1 MYSQSYGF
9 SNSPIHLWELY
20 HNEGWAAKN
29 RCFWTVV
36 LEKTLGRPLNSKET
50 KPVNPKG
57 NQPWIFIGSTDA
69 EAEAPVLWLPESKK
83 SQLIGKDP
91 DAGKDWGQEEKGTTE
106 DEMVGWH
113 HWLNGCEFEQT
124 PGDDEEYSLITNSS
138 HIEQTTSCLFFFFLF
153 KFLLNFYLWY
163 IPLRMIRKNT
173 WKPTDGLETL
183 LTNELAPWLLIC
195 ICLLLKYTSP
205 QAEQRQPVLYCETD
219 SSGEFFISS
228 HTGGKIHASGLI
240 SITLALN
247 TCCSNT
253 ETHLIFLKQLNM
265 H

>member
-1 MYSQSYGF
+1 LRAGGEGDNRGWDGWMASPTQWMWVWANSRRWWRIFTNHKQFSHRANHLLSFFFFF
-9 SNSPIHLWELY
+9 SNSSSVFIYDIFLS
-20 HNEGWAAKN
+20 GWS
-29 RCFWTVV
+29 
-36 LEKTLGRPLNSKET
+36 E
-50 KPVNPKG
+50 
-57 NQPWIFIGSTDA
+57 
-69 EAEAPVLWLPESKK
+69 
-83 SQLIGKDP
+83 
-91 DAGKDWGQEEKGTTE
+91 
-106 DEMVGWH
+106 
-113 HWLNGCEFEQT
+113 
-124 PGDDEEYSLITNSS
+124 
-138 HIEQTTSCLFFFFLF
+138 
-153 KFLLNFYLWY
+153 
-163 IPLRMIRKNT
+163 KNT

-247 TCCSNT
+247 ICCSNT

-265 H
+265 HMH

>member
-1 MYSQSYGF
+1 M
-9 SNSPIHLWELY
+9 
-20 HNEGWAAKN
+20 
-29 RCFWTVV
+29 

-69 EAEAPVLWLPESKK
+69 EAEAPVLWPPDLKK

-113 HWLNGCEFEQT
+113 HQLNGCEFEQT

-138 HIEQTTSCLFFFFLF
+138 HIEQTTSCLFFFLF

-163 IPLRMIRKNT
+163 IPLRMIRKKHLKTHWWTRNSAQK
-173 WKPTDGLETL
+173 WIGSM
-183 LTNELAPWLLIC
+183 AP
-195 ICLLLKYTSP
+195 Y
-205 QAEQRQPVLYCETD
+205 LYLP
-219 SSGEFFISS
+219 SS
-228 HTGGKIHASGLI
+228 
-240 SITLALN
+240 
-247 TCCSNT
+247 
-253 ETHLIFLKQLNM
+253 
-265 H
+265 